1 MKSRPEQ
8 SGSRSSQP
16 PAGQDSQRELLDE
29 LLDPRCYPHPVKK
42 VRLIETHISW
52 VLLAGRY
59 AYKIKK
65 SLDLGF
71 LDYSSLASRRH
82 YCEEEVRLN
91 RRLAPQIYLGTVP
104 IGGNPRIRVPGPSP
118 AREYAVLMH
127 RFPFSRQFD
136 RLVARDKLM
145 PRHVDNLATSMAHFH
160 AGLPAD
166 TSATGF
172 GAANQVRSA
181 VSQALARLETLLADG
196 TEDTEESVVAALRR
210 ASDAEYAGCKEQIVR
225 RRVQGFV
232 RECHGDLHL
241 GNIVLFDGQPVPFDG
256 IEFDPALRWI
266 DVVSEIAFP
275 VMDLLHY
282 RRHDLA
288 FRFLNAY
295 LEETGDYGGVALLPF
310 YTAYRA
316 AVRAMVDATRAT
328 QPGLSKGA
336 RKKKL
341 AQCSELV
348 ALAEKCLTRREPA
361 LVITHGLP
369 GSGKTTFS
377 QAALERLQAIRIR
390 SDVERKRLHGLS
402 PMANSGSLAGSLYSA
417 EATQRT
423 FARLH
428 DLARE
433 LLGAGMPVIVDAAFL
448 RRDEREQFRRL
459 AHELGVPFV
468 IASMKTS
475 IDTMRERIAQ
485 RQIKSNDASEADLAV
500 LELLRNKQEKLSPQE
515 QACAIEF
522 DNEEDVRTGD
532 VQAWEQLYHRLAA
545 P

>member
-1 MKSRPEQ
+1 MKNAPEQ
-8 SGSRSSQP
+8 SGSRSSEPQ
-16 PAGQDSQRELLDE
+16 AGQDLQRELLDE

-52 VLLAGRY
+52 VLLAGCY

-71 LDYSSLASRRH
+71 LDYTSLASRHH

-91 RRLAPQIYLGTVP
+91 RRLAPQIYLDTVP
-104 IGGNPRIRVPGPSP
+104 IGGNPRKPMLGPSP
-118 AREYAVLMH
+118 ALEYAVLMR

-145 PRHVDNLATSMAHFH
+145 PWHVDNLAIIMAHFH
-160 AGLPAD
+160 ASLPPD
-166 TSATGF
+166 TSASGF
-172 GAANQVRSA
+172 GSANLVRSA
-181 VSQALARLETLLADG
+181 ASQALDRLETLLADS
-196 TEDTEESVVAALRR
+196 EKKASVAGLRQ
-210 ASDAEYAGCKEQIVR
+210 AIETEYAERKPRIER
-225 RRVQGFV
+225 RQTQGFV

-282 RRHDLA
+282 RRPDLA

-316 AVRAMVDATRAT
+316 AVRAMVGATRAT
-328 QPGLSKGA
+328 QPGASTRA
-336 RKKKL
+336 RRKMFGDCSNLIAL
-341 AQCSELV
+341 AQ
-348 ALAEKCLTRREPA
+348 KCLTRRKPA

-377 QAALERLQAIRIR
+377 QTALERLQAIRIR

-402 PMANSGSLAGSLYSA
+402 PMASSGSLADDLYSA
-417 EATQRT
+417 DATQRT

-433 LLGAGMPVIVDAAFL
+433 LLGAGIPVIVDAAFL

-459 AHELGVPFV
+459 AHELGIPFV
-468 IASMKTS
+468 IASIKARLG
-475 IDTMRERIAQ
+475 TMRERIMQ

-515 QACAIEF
+515 QACTIEF
-522 DNEEDVRTGD
+522 DNEEDVRARD
-532 VQAWEQLYHRLAA
+532 MQAWERLNRRLAA
-545 P
+545 S

>member
-1 MKSRPEQ
+1 MKGQLGQE
-8 SGSRSSQP
+8 SGRGMGPQ
-16 PAGQDSQRELLDE
+16 AGQDLQRKLLEE
-29 LLDPRCYPHPVKK
+29 LLDPRCYAHPVKK

-71 LDYSSLASRRH
+71 LDYRNLASRRH

-91 RRLAPQIYLGTVP
+91 RRLAPQIYLDAIP
-104 IGGNPRIRVPGPSP
+104 IGGTSGRPSP
-118 AREYAVLMH
+118 GSLPALEYAVLMR

-136 RLVARDKLM
+136 RLVARDKLI
-145 PRHVDNLATSMAHFH
+145 PQHVDSLATIMAHFH
-160 AGLPAD
+160 ASLPAD
-166 TSATGF
+166 TSASGF
-172 GAANQVRSA
+172 GSASLVRST
-181 VSQALARLETLLADG
+181 VFQALARLEILLADG
-196 TEDTEESVVAALRR
+196 AEDAEKSGVAELRR
-210 ASDAEYAGCKEQIVR
+210 ASDAEYARCKEQIVR
-225 RRVQGFV
+225 RRAQGFV

-241 GNIVLFDGQPVPFDG
+241 GNIVLLDGQSVPFDG
-256 IEFDPALRWI
+256 IEFEPSLRWI
-266 DVVSEIAFP
+266 DVMDEIAFP
-275 VMDLLHY
+275 VMDLLHC
-282 RRHDLA
+282 RRPDFA

-295 LEETGDYGGVALLPF
+295 LEETGDYGGVSLLPF

-316 AVRAMVDATRAT
+316 AVRAMVSATRGT
-328 QPGLSKGA
+328 QPGLARRA
-336 RKKKL
+336 RKKML
-341 AQCSELV
+341 MDCRSFI
-348 ALAEKCLTRREPA
+348 ALAEKCLSRRQPA
-361 LVITHGLP
+361 LIITHGLP

-390 SDVERKRLHGLS
+390 SDVERKRLHGLP
-402 PMANSGSLAGSLYSA
+402 PMASSRSLADNPYSA
-417 EATQRT
+417 DATQRT

-448 RRDEREQFRRL
+448 RREEREQFRRL
-459 AHELGVPFV
+459 AQELGVPFV
-468 IASMKTS
+468 IASIKARLG
-475 IDTMRERIAQ
+475 TMRERIRQ

-515 QACAIEF
+515 QSCTMEF
-522 DNEEDVRTGD
+522 DNEDDVRVRD
-532 VQAWEQLYHRLAA
+532 MHAWERLNRRLA

>member
-1 MKSRPEQ
+1 MKSAPEQ
-8 SGSRSSQP
+8 SGSLSSESQ
-16 PAGQDSQRELLDE
+16 AGQDLQRELLE
-29 LLDPRCYPHPVKK
+29 GLLNSHCYPHPVKK

-59 AYKIKK
+59 AYKVKK

-71 LDYSSLASRRH
+71 LDYSSVASRHH

-91 RRLAPQIYLGTVP
+91 RRLAPQLYLDTVS
-104 IGGNPRIRVPGPSP
+104 IGGNPRTPVPGSLP
-118 AREYAVLMH
+118 ALEYAVLMR

-136 RLVARDKLM
+136 RLAARGKLM
-145 PRHVDNLATSMAHFH
+145 PQHVDNLAITMAHFH

-166 TSATGF
+166 TLTSAF
-172 GAANQVRSA
+172 GSASLVQSAA
-181 VSQALARLETLLADG
+181 SQTLDRLDALLADRM
-196 TEDTEESVVAALRR
+196 EETGIAALRD
-210 ASDAEYAGCKEQIVR
+210 ASNAEYARSKDEIGRRKE
-225 RRVQGFV
+225 QGFV

-241 GNIVLFDGQPVPFDG
+241 GNIVLLGGQSVPFDG

-282 RRHDLA
+282 RRPDLA

-316 AVRAMVDATRAT
+316 AVRAMVGATRAIQRGAST
-328 QPGLSKGA
+328 RARRKMLADCRGLIA
-336 RKKKL
+336 L
-341 AQCSELV
+341 AQQ
-348 ALAEKCLTRREPA
+348 CLTWRQPV
-361 LVITHGLP
+361 LIITHGLP

-377 QAALERLQAIRIR
+377 QTALERLQAIRIR

-402 PMANSGSLAGSLYSA
+402 PMASSGSLADNLYSA
-417 EATQRT
+417 DATQRT

-428 DLARE
+428 NLARE

-448 RRDEREQFRRL
+448 RQHEREQFHRL
-459 AHELGVPFV
+459 AHELGIPFI
-468 IASMKTS
+468 IASVKAGLG
-475 IDTMRERIAQ
+475 TMRERIMQ
-485 RQIKSNDASEADLAV
+485 RQIESNDASEADLAV
-500 LELLRNKQEKLSPQE
+500 LESLRNKQEKLSSQE
-515 QACAIEF
+515 QACTIEF
-522 DNEEDVRTGD
+522 DNEDDVRSAD
-532 VQAWEQLYHRLAA
+532 MQAWERLNRRLAA